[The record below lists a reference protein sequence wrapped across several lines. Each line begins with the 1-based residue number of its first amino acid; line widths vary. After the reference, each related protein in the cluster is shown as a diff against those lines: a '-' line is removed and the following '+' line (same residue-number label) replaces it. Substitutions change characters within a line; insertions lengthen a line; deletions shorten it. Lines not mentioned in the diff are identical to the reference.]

1 MNFDNFLILTE
12 TTMQSLQNYP
22 LSTLLDLLAEYTAN
36 YTKMLSTG
44 GTEEEFTHSKK
55 MMAALQAEIAKR
67 KQEHDHLPPHVHR
80 NQPQSDH

>member
-55 MMAALQAEIAKR
+55 
-67 KQEHDHLPPHVHR
+67 
-80 NQPQSDH
+80 